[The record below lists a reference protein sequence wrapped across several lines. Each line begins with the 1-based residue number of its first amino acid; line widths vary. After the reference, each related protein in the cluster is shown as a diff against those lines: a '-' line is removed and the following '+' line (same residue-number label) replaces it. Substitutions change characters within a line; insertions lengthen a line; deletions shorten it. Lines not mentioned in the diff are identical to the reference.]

1 MVSWAKILSSLAE
14 SHKVLGSLVAP
25 DIMVDVSS
33 VSVTKLIWCGLFGDL
48 RGEWRSICD

>member
-14 SHKVLGSLVAP
+14 SHKVLGSLVTP
-25 DIMVDVSS
+25 DMMVDVLS
-33 VSVTKLIWCGLFGDL
+33 VSDTRLIWCGLFGDL